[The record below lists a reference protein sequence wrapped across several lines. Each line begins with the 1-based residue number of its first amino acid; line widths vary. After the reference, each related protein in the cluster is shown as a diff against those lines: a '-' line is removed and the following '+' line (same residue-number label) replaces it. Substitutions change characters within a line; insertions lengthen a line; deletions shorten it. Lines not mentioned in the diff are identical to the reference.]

1 MLKNNE
7 FINTVAEPMQIGDI
21 FANTNKA
28 PDSVPKDP
36 WKWPLCS
43 DKQSNCSLMSDGGF
57 RYIRKVLAPNRT
69 AINLTNEKITY
80 ETLKKGVNA
89 DIKDCKNFEK
99 AFENVKSFTDV
110 QALVKSFYDEGIS
123 TNTTLHNWRD
133 VVGLNGCLT
142 SHFLKVELD
151 KEEPMCPFYA
161 LTFSDNKID
170 RTCSL

>member
-7 FINTVAEPMQIGDI
+7 FVNKDDEPMQIGDI

-99 AFENVKSFTDV
+99 AFEHVKSFTDV

-151 KEEPMCPFYA
+151 KEEPKCPF
-161 LTFSDNKID
+161 
-170 RTCSL
+170 